1 MGDLRLCDP
10 SSIADFEFDTYVSII
25 SPLIH
30 DIIQQ
35 RTKFSVEVLC
45 DQRQA
50 KVDVV
55 SSWHQ
60 WQASRVSELMPSLS
74 VDLCHIVQLSREK
87 GALSWLSPL
96 KSMVLHSIRVLLG
109 VHCV

>member
-1 MGDLRLCDP
+1 MEDLRLCDP
-10 SSIADFEFDTYVSII
+10 SSIADFEFDAYVSII

-35 RTKFSVEVLC
+35 CTKFSVEVLC

-55 SSWHQ
+55 SSWH
-60 WQASRVSELMPSLS
+60 
-74 VDLCHIVQLSREK
+74 
-87 GALSWLSPL
+87 
-96 KSMVLHSIRVLLG
+96 
-109 VHCV
+109 